1 MNLPR
6 PHSHIQPHWRVRGNC
21 THCKWITLINRRT
34 RRDIYTGPKMYRL
47 HTRGSAENGFVL
59 LTHTPTCLLCLEY
72 FMSGVCSNKFCC
84 FFVFQRQ
91 HFRGPMA
98 ERQTTRTGSGDAG
111 AMVVPGRVDAGLQ
124 GTLWSSPVGNVE
136 RQVRRYL
143 GQWTAGRLWL
153 RDLRRWRWVQK
164 PL

>member
-1 MNLPR
+1 ML
-6 PHSHIQPHWRVRGNC
+6 G
-21 THCKWITLINRRT
+21 T
-34 RRDIYTGPKMYRL
+34 RRDIYARGAKTYRL
-47 HTRGSAENGFVL
+47 HTH
-59 LTHTPTCLLCLEY
+59 THEGAPKTILFCLHTHEPTCLLCLEY

-98 ERQTTRTGSGDAG
+98 ERQTTRAGCGDAG

-124 GTLWSSPVGNVE
+124 GTLRSAPVGHVE

-153 RDLRRWRWVQK
+153 RDLRRRGWVPKSTRKNLTLRNLGLLQA
-164 PL
+164 PLS